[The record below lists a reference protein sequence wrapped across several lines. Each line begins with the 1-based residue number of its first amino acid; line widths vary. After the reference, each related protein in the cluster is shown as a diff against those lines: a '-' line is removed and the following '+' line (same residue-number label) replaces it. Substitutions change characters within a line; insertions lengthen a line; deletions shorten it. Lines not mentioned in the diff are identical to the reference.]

1 MYPSKWLK
9 NQSIFTC
16 SVVLHAMWL
25 LINRYKQTLVDD
37 CGKSEQAGISGY
49 VVL

>member
-1 MYPSKWLK
+1 MVKEPIHFYM
-9 NQSIFTC
+9 QCSITWYVA
-16 SVVLHAMWL
+16 SD
-25 LINRYKQTLVDD
+25 KQQTLVDD